1 MGLIFQRESR
11 IPVRVSGR
19 TVYTENEIRG
29 HPNDFFI
36 VYYALLFKS
45 EIWGFSCFEFEL
57 RTIELSN

>member
-11 IPVRVSGR
+11 IPVGVSGR

-36 VYYALLFKS
+36 VIML
-45 EIWGFSCFEFEL
+45 CC
-57 RTIELSN
+57 SNPKFGDFPVLNSS